1 MEEKGDLLIWDL
13 WQKGANSIHGMH
25 VMNNEMYLYVQRDP
39 MKFLQVLEKEKKQKY
54 LEVLPQQRRHL
65 SPFVCSVDDILGA
78 EADVVLK
85 CLVIL
90 LSTN

>member
-54 LEVLPQQRRHL
+54 LENYLQKKHHL
-65 SPFVCSVDDILGA
+65 SPFVFSVDTIL
-78 EADVVLK
+78 D
-85 CLVIL
+85 
-90 LSTN
+90 T